1 MSNTARAVNLLA
13 VVLPPVVIAVAIV
26 VFWNDVVGLHDLAL
40 LLVMYLITGFGVTVG
55 FHRMLTHRAF
65 RTSRPVEYLFAAAGS
80 MAVQGPVINWVAD
93 HRKHHAH
100 TDEEGDPHSPHV
112 GRGAGIAGAL
122 RGLLHA
128 HVGWL
133 VSDHGRAERE
143 RYARDLSEDAGMRFI
158 NRSFLGLVGLGLASR
173 SPPVAITGRLAGAL
187 TALLW
192 GGLVRIFLLHHVTWS
207 INSICHF
214 FGRRRFDVE
223 DRSTNVWWLA
233 LPSFGEAWH
242 HNHHTFPRSAA
253 RPVEGRDVARPV
265 GVADRRHG
273 APRARVGRRADHAR
287 APAPEARRGS
297 LNADGGSGRGASRPR
312 RAGSPGETGTSEREE
327 TPCPPV
333 SSSPS
338 SSSSP

>member
-1 MSNTARAVNLLA
+1 MSNTARVTNLLA
-13 VVLPPVVIAVAIV
+13 VVLPPIVIA
-26 VFWNDVVGLHDLAL
+26 
-40 LLVMYLITGFGVTVG
+40 
-55 FHRMLTHRAF
+55 
-65 RTSRPVEYLFAAAGS
+65 SRPVEYLFAAAGS

-112 GRGAGIAGAL
+112 GRGAGILGAV

-133 VSDHGRAERE
+133 VSDHGRSERE
-143 RYARDLSEDAGMRFI
+143 RYARDLSEDRGMLFI
-158 NRSFLGLVGLGLASR
+158 NRSFLGLVGLGLAL
-173 SPPVAITGRLAGAL
+173 PFAAGWLITGRLSGAL

-223 DRSTNVWWLA
+223 DHSTNVWWLA

-242 HNHHTFPRSAA
+242 HNHHTFPRSAQHGLSRLESSLDPSA
-253 RPVEGRDVARPV
+253 WLIAVMEKLGLVWDVVRITPE
-265 GVADRRHG
+265 RQQQKL
-273 APRARVGRRADHAR
+273 AP
-287 APAPEARRGS
+287 
-297 LNADGGSGRGASRPR
+297 
-312 RAGSPGETGTSEREE
+312 GT
-327 TPCPPV
+327 
-333 SSSPS
+333 
-338 SSSSP
+338 

>member
-1 MSNTARAVNLLA
+1 MSKTTRLVNLLA
-13 VVLPPVVIAVAIV
+13 VVLPPLVIAGAIV

-40 LLVMYLITGFGVTVG
+40 MLAMYVLTGFGVTVG

-100 TDEEGDPHSPHV
+100 TDREGDPHSPHV
-112 GRGAGIAGAL
+112 GRGRGFAGAL

-133 VSDHGRAERE
+133 VSEHGQAERE
-143 RYARDLSEDAGMRFI
+143 RYARDLVEDRGMRAI
-158 NRSFLGLVGLGLASR
+158 NRSFLGLVALGLLIPFA
-173 SPPVAITGRLAGAL
+173 AGWLITGALAGAL
-187 TALLW
+187 TGLLW

-207 INSICHF
+207 INSVCHF

-223 DRSTNVWWLA
+223 DHSTNVWWLA

-242 HNHHTFPRSAA
+242 HNHHTFPRSAQHGLSK
-253 RPVEGRDVARPV
+253 VESTLDPSGWLIAVMEKLGLVWDVVRIT
-265 GVADRRHG
+265 
-273 APRARVGRRADHAR
+273 
-287 APAPEARRGS
+287 PERQRQK
-297 LNADGGSGRGASRPR
+297 L
-312 RAGSPGETGTSEREE
+312 AGSS
-327 TPCPPV
+327 
-333 SSSPS
+333 
-338 SSSSP
+338 